1 MSRTLRPLAAVA
13 IVGLIGAGCSNGSA
27 ENGNSGTASSSGT
40 ASNTGTASNKRATD
54 QDKIAS
60 PSSAGS
66 SPSTAG
72 LPRLPGRTILPT
84 TLNTDVFAPKGK
96 VSANPRKD
104 RHSFRSS
111 AASTHRPGGTSS
123 GSPKLERSSGPR
135 KVVIS
140 AIPWPSS
147 VSTEM
152 LRGRKLCHSSSQR

>member
-1 MSRTLRPLAAVA
+1 MSRRLRPLAAVA
-13 IVGLIGAGCSNGSA
+13 VVGLIGGGCSNGSA
-27 ENGNSGTASSSGT
+27 ENGTPRSGT

-60 PSSAGS
+60 RSSAGS
-66 SPSTAG
+66 SPSPAG

-123 GSPKLERSSGPR
+123 GSPKLERSSGSR

>member
-1 MSRTLRPLAAVA
+1 MGKEHPPTELAQLGRRCRNHAKAEAV
-13 IVGLIGAGCSNGSA
+13 GDL
-27 ENGNSGTASSSGT
+27 EH
-40 ASNTGTASNKRATD
+40 RY
-54 QDKIAS
+54 
-60 PSSAGS
+60 
-66 SPSTAG
+66 
-72 LPRLPGRTILPT
+72 
-84 TLNTDVFAPKGK
+84 VFAPKGK

-123 GSPKLERSSGPR
+123 GSPKLESSSGPR

-140 AIPWPSS
+140 AIPSPSS